1 MRKIAIPV
9 ILGVFFI
16 GFVFSVGRMENLR
29 ANGTDILLPLAPVD
43 PRALLMGDYMALDF
57 VVNEDIMNKLRQMY
71 DFSSHSRHE
80 DKSNVPSS
88 GLAVV
93 VPTVPKDRRGK
104 ELADLQSAYPVMAF
118 VRMDDGTPLGP
129 GELLLA
135 FKVRGGRTIT
145 ASTAFY
151 FQEGDAKDYERAQF
165 GRVKLDENGKTLLVA
180 LCDGEGRDI
189 VPERLPRKE

>member
-1 MRKIAIPV
+1 MRRIAIPV

-16 GFVFSVGRMENLR
+16 GFVFSVVRMENLR

-43 PRALLMGDYMALDF
+43 PRALLMGDYMVLDF
-57 VVNEDIMNKLRQMY
+57 AVNTAIMRELQEKYGYSR
-71 DFSSHSRHE
+71 HSRGG
-80 DKSNVPSS
+80 DAANVPAS

-93 VPTVPKDRRGK
+93 VPTVPKDRRGN
-104 ELADLQSAYPVMAF
+104 EIADPQSAFPAMDF
-118 VRMDDGTPLGP
+118 VRVDDGTPLAP

-135 FKVRGGRTIT
+135 FKVRGRQIIT

-151 FQEGDAKDYERAQF
+151 FQEGDAEDYERAQF
-165 GRVKLDENGKTLLVA
+165 GRLKLDKNGKTLLIA

-189 VPERLPRKE
+189 IPERLLRKE